1 MEIVDGGEARW
12 AHNYAVTI
20 FLSETGLTGSTQ
32 LTCQITP
39 AHISGMI
46 FNFGSINVDHVYR
59 VAEMPSPG
67 ETLRAGSYQK
77 LLGGKGINQSIAIA
91 RAGQAPVHIG
101 AVGSDD
107 SWTME
112 QVKNFGIDTALIAQS
127 AHPTGHAVIYVDD
140 AGENQIVIFGGANQ
154 DLKPAQI
161 EEAFKTCAGG
171 NHWVLVQNETNLL
184 ADIVDEAK
192 SAGFKVAYSAAPFV
206 ADTVAELIDKI
217 DLLAV
222 NEIEAEA
229 TARLLG
235 VTVSEIA
242 VPEILVTKG
251 SKGVEFHSHGDV
263 YHQPAFQVDVA
274 DTTGAGDTF
283 LGSFLAHHCHGVGI
297 EQSLRYASAASALQV
312 TRPGAATAIPA
323 REEVEMFLKQRKA

>member
-1 MEIVDGGEARW
+1 
-12 AHNYAVTI
+12 
-20 FLSETGLTGSTQ
+20 
-32 LTCQITP
+32 
-39 AHISGMI
+39 MI

-67 ETLRAGSYQK
+67 ETLTAGSYQK

-112 QVKNFGIDTALIAQS
+112 QVENFGIDTAHVARS

-161 EEAFKTCAGG
+161 EKAFKTCAGG
-171 NHWVLVQNETNLL
+171 DHWVLVQNETNLL
-184 ADIVDEAK
+184 GDIVDQARA
-192 SAGFKVAYSAAPFV
+192 AGFRIAYSAAPFV
-206 ADTVAELIDKI
+206 ADTVAGLIDKI

-222 NEIEAEA
+222 NEIEAQE

-235 VTVSEIA
+235 VAVSEIT
-242 VPEILVTKG
+242 VPEILITRG
-251 SKGVEFHSHGDV
+251 SKGVEFHSRGDV
-263 YHQPAFQVDVA
+263 HHHPAFQVDAV

-283 LGSFLAHHCHGVGI
+283 LGSFLAGHCQNI
-297 EQSLRYASAASALQV
+297 ETAQSLRYASAASALQV
-312 TRPGAATAIPA
+312 TRPGAAIAIPA
-323 REEVEMFLKQRKA
+323 CEEVETFLKQRKT

>member
-1 MEIVDGGEARW
+1 M
-12 AHNYAVTI
+12 AV
-20 FLSETGLTGSTQ
+20 FLRGAGPVGSTR
-32 LTCQITP
+32 LTCHFTP

-67 ETLRAGSYQK
+67 ETLTAGSYQK

-107 SWTME
+107 NWTME
-112 QVKNFGIDTALIAQS
+112 QVKNFGIDTAHIAQS

-140 AGENQIVIFGGANQ
+140 AGENQIVILGGANQ

-161 EEAFKTCAGG
+161 EKAFKTCDGG
-171 NHWVLVQNETNLL
+171 DHWALVQNETNLL
-184 ADIVDEAK
+184 ADIVDQAK
-192 SAGFKVAYSAAPFV
+192 AAGFRIAYSAAPFV
-206 ADTVAELIDKI
+206 AHSVAELIGKI

-222 NEIEAEA
+222 NEVEAAA
-229 TARLLG
+229 TAGLLG
-235 VTVSEIA
+235 VAVSQIA
-242 VPEILVTKG
+242 VPEILITRG
-251 SKGVEFHSHGDV
+251 SKGAEFHSHGEV
-263 YHQPAFQVDVA
+263 HHHPAFQVDSV

-283 LGSFLAHHCHGVGI
+283 LGSFLAGHCQNVEI
-297 EQSLRYASAASALQV
+297 AQSLRYASAASALQV
-312 TRPGAATAIPA
+312 TRPGAAIAIPA
-323 REEVEMFLKQRKA
+323 REEVETFLKQRKT

>member
-1 MEIVDGGEARW
+1 MSA
-12 AHNYAVTI
+12 
-20 FLSETGLTGSTQ
+20 
-32 LTCQITP
+32 
-39 AHISGMI
+39 MI

-59 VAEMPSPG
+59 VAEMPVPG
-67 ETLRAGSYQK
+67 ETLTAGSYQK

-101 AVGSDD
+101 AVGGDD
-107 SWTME
+107 GWTVE
-112 QVKNFGIDTALIAQS
+112 QVKNFGIDTAHIARS

-161 EEAFKTCAGG
+161 EEAFKACAGG

-184 ADIVDEAK
+184 ADIVDQAK
-192 SAGFKVAYSAAPFV
+192 SAGFKVAYSAAPF
-206 ADTVAELIDKI
+206 AAATVAEVIDKI

-222 NEIEAEA
+222 NEIEAQE

-235 VTVSEIA
+235 VAVSDIA
-242 VPEILVTKG
+242 VPEILITRG

-263 YHQPAFQVDVA
+263 HHQPAFQVKA
-274 DTTGAGDTF
+274 IDTTGAGDTF
-283 LGSFLAHHCHGVGI
+283 LGSFLAHHCHGV
-297 EQSLRYASAASALQV
+297 EMAQSLRYASAASALQV
-312 TRPGAATAIPA
+312 TRSGAAVAIPA
-323 REEVEMFLKQRKA
+323 REEVEMFLKQRKT

>member
-1 MEIVDGGEARW
+1 MEMVDGREARW

-20 FLSETGLTGSTQ
+20 FLSETGLTGSAQ

-39 AHISGMI
+39 AHMSAMI

-59 VAEMPSPG
+59 VAAMPSPG
-67 ETLRAGSYQK
+67 ETLTAGSYQK

-101 AVGSDD
+101 SLGSDD

-154 DLKPAQI
+154 DLQPAQI
-161 EEAFKTCAGG
+161 EEAFKTCAGAD
-171 NHWVLVQNETNLL
+171 HWVLVQNETNLL
-184 ADIVDEAK
+184 ADIVDQAK

-222 NEIEAEA
+222 NEVEAEA

-235 VTVSEIA
+235 VAVSEIA
-242 VPEILVTKG
+242 VPQLLITRG
-251 SKGVEFHSHGDV
+251 SKGVEFHSHGEV
-263 YHQPAFQVDVA
+263 HNQPAFRVEAV

-283 LGSFLAHHCHGVGI
+283 LGSFLAHHCYGVEI
-297 EQSLRYASAASALQV
+297 AQSLRYASAASALQV
-312 TRPGAATAIPA
+312 TRPGAAVAIPA
-323 REEVEMFLKQRKA
+323 REEVETFLKQRKA

>member
-12 AHNYAVTI
+12 AHNCAVTI
-20 FLSETGLTGSTQ
+20 FLSETSLAGSAQ

-67 ETLRAGSYQK
+67 ETLTAGSYQK

-91 RAGQAPVHIG
+91 RAGQTPVHVG

-107 SWTME
+107 HWTIE
-112 QVKNFGIDTALIAQS
+112 QVQNFGIDTSHIAQS
-127 AHPTGHAVIYVDD
+127 GHPTGHAVIYVDD
-140 AGENQIVIFGGANQ
+140 AGENQIVIFGGANR
-154 DLKPAQI
+154 DLQPAQI
-161 EEAFKTCAGG
+161 EKAFKACESGD
-171 NHWVLVQNETNLL
+171 HWVLVQNETNLL

-192 SAGFKVAYSAAPFV
+192 AAGFKVAYSAAPFV

-222 NEIEAEA
+222 NEVEAEA

-235 VTVSEIA
+235 VAVSEIA
-242 VPEILVTKG
+242 VPEILITKG
-251 SKGVEFHSHGDV
+251 SRGVEFYSHGEA
-263 YHQPAFQVDVA
+263 HHHPAFQVDAV

-283 LGSFLAHHCHGVGI
+283 LGSFLADHCQNFEI
-297 EQSLRYASAASALQV
+297 PQSLRYASAASALQV
-312 TRPGAATAIPA
+312 TRPGAAVAIPA
-323 REEVEMFLKQRKA
+323 REEVETFLKQRET